1 MTLRPFATLLSLAAD
16 IEAGADPQ
24 STLEARDAARELDP
38 LLQESNQGT
47 ASGALL
53 PPIDPGMLATVA
65 LRGLALHLQLDAGA
79 GEQP

>member
-1 MTLRPFATLLSLAAD
+1 MMTLRPIATLLGLAAD

-24 STLEARDAARELDP
+24 STLEARDAAREVDP
-38 LLQESNQGT
+38 ILQASNQGT

-53 PPIDPGMLATVA
+53 TPIDPGMLAAVA
-65 LRGLALHLQLDAGA
+65 LRALALHLQLDAG